1 MSQKIVFNS
10 AFFSYSSF
18 LPTKIPFN
26 MISDQGPDQILDTE
40 SYISTSIDGCVKLR
54 LQDSPEILPI
64 SVPSLLEKAAK
75 EAPEVLALS
84 VKREDKWIKWTYKEY
99 LQGKKQKIIT
109 QYLTNFY
116 EALLN
121 SK

>member
-1 MSQKIVFNS
+1 
-10 AFFSYSSF
+10 
-18 LPTKIPFN
+18 

-99 LQGKKQKIIT
+99 LQGKEQKKNHPIFDSFFWSFIEFKVIVYKSWGELST
-109 QYLTNFY
+109 KVWIF
-116 EALLN
+116 
-121 SK
+121 

>member
-1 MSQKIVFNS
+1 MIKVLLKNS
-10 AFFSYSSF
+10 CVGFFCMKYNLRFWAVLSRFSRFRVHVSLYLSI
-18 LPTKIPFN
+18 L
-26 MISDQGPDQILDTE
+26 DQILDTE

-99 LQGKKQKIIT
+99 LQGKHT
-109 QYLTNFY
+109 T
-116 EALLN
+116 
-121 SK
+121 

>member
-1 MSQKIVFNS
+1 
-10 AFFSYSSF
+10 
-18 LPTKIPFN
+18 

-54 LQDSPEILPI
+54 LEDSPEILPI

-99 LQGKKQKIIT
+99 LQGKEQKKIT
-109 QYLTNFY
+109 QYLTVFS

>member
-1 MSQKIVFNS
+1 
-10 AFFSYSSF
+10 
-18 LPTKIPFN
+18 

-40 SYISTSIDGCVKLR
+40 SYISTSTDGCVKLR

-75 EAPEVLALS
+75 EAPEILALA

>member
-1 MSQKIVFNS
+1 MCISQKSVFNS
-10 AFFSYSSF
+10 AIFFSFYSSF

-99 LQGKKQKIIT
+99 LQGKKQKIIP
-109 QYLTNFY
+109 QYCQNDVQ
-116 EALLN
+116 
-121 SK
+121 

>member
-1 MSQKIVFNS
+1 
-10 AFFSYSSF
+10 
-18 LPTKIPFN
+18 

-99 LQGKKQKIIT
+99 LQGKKQKQNHTHTVIL
-109 QYLTNFY
+109 QD
-116 EALLN
+116 
-121 SK
+121 

>member
-1 MSQKIVFNS
+1 
-10 AFFSYSSF
+10 
-18 LPTKIPFN
+18 

-40 SYISTSIDGCVKLR
+40 SYISTSTDGCVKLR

-75 EAPEVLALS
+75 EAPEILALS

-99 LQGKKQKIIT
+99 LQGKEQKKNN
-109 QYLTNFY
+109 QYLTVFS